1 MNRKL
6 VEGFPH
12 YWIYDDGRLYSEHT
26 HKFLAQFEIGRKEYP
41 YLAYKLCLDGFEK
54 TEQVHRL
61 VANAFIPNPD
71 NLATV
76 NHIDGNKFNN
86 HVSNLEWM
94 TQQENKASAF
104 ELGISVAWWQGDIHS
119 RSTFTNE
126 EVHRICAEFQ
136 RGVKPLQMAPSTT
149 KLYQKLFRI
158 YDRDNWKSIS
168 QHYNW

>member
-1 MNRKL
+1 MNRKR
-6 VEGFPH
+6 VDGFPH
-12 YWIYDDGRLYSEHT
+12 YWIYEDGSLYSEHT
-26 HKFLAQFEIGRKEYP
+26 HKFLMPFKIGRKEYP
-41 YLAYKLCLDGFEK
+41 YLAYKLCLGGVEK

-76 NHIDGNKFNN
+76 NHKDGDTFNN

-104 ELGISVAWWQGDIHS
+104 RYGISEAWWIGDKHS

-126 EVHRICAEFQ
+126 EVIAICEAFQ
-136 RGVKPLQMAPSTT
+136 NGVKPVQMAKSTT
-149 KLYQKLFRI
+149 LLYQKLFRI
-158 YDRDNWKSIS
+158 YNRDNWKSIS